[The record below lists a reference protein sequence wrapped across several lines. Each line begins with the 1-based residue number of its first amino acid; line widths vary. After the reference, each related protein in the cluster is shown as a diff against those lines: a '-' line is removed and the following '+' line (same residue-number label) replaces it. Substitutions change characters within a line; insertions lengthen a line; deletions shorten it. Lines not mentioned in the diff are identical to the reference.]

1 MAVPRRGLRDVR
13 TMSDLLT
20 ETSNPQRKYLKL
32 AMLAMEEVRRGK
44 ERKSARDR
52 IEDIDGRL
60 AEIETQT
67 GDLLE
72 VVTAGRNAAR
82 SAQDKGSQ
90 APRSPNGPRAAPR
103 RSGRGLRL
111 RY

>member
-1 MAVPRRGLRDVR
+1 
-13 TMSDLLT
+13 MSDLLT
-20 ETSNPQRKYLKL
+20 ETSNPQRKFLKL
-32 AMLAMEEVRRGK
+32 AMLAMEKTRKGK
-44 ERKSARDR
+44 ERKSATHR

-72 VVTAGRNAAR
+72 VVTAGRNAAS
-82 SAQDKGSQ
+82 SAEEKGTQ
-90 APRSPNGPRAAPR
+90 APRAPNGPRAAPR
-103 RSGRGLRL
+103 SRTRGLRL

>member
-20 ETSNPQRKYLKL
+20 ETSNPQRKFLKL

-44 ERKSARDR
+44 ERKSASQR

-72 VVTAGRNAAR
+72 AVAAGRNAALER
-82 SAQDKGSQ
+82 PGNGSQ
-90 APRSPNGPRAAPR
+90 APGSPNGPRAAPR